1 VSLRGVLQ
9 IPRPSEH
16 RLSIMIFELIRKQ
29 KWNFRTEVLAGATVT
44 LAMIPEAVAFAFV
57 AGVDPLLGLYASFF
71 LGLITAIF
79 GGRPGMIS
87 GAAGATAVATISVI
101 LIWGLEYLFAAVIL
115 AGVIQIL
122 VGLFKMG
129 RFIRLLPHS
138 VMLGFVNGLAIVIG
152 WAQFNQFKTNERI
165 VYDSEKG
172 FMQIGDWMSLGSS
185 EAITMAGVIIGTM
198 LICQFLPKFTRA
210 VPAPL
215 VAIVL
220 GALAV
225 AFIPGLNTK
234 TVADVVETQREL
246 QREKA
251 VKIEKFKEAQDTLLV
266 SEVDAKGEEIAA
278 STLTHEEMGEIRQGL
293 KAELPSFHIPEI
305 AWSNMDGL
313 SAIFF
318 LALAIASIGLVE
330 SLMTLSLIDELTET
344 RGSTNRECVALG
356 GANVVTGLFGGIGG
370 CAMIGQSMVN
380 INSGGRGRLS
390 GVAAAVILL
399 SFILFAP
406 GLIEMIPIGS
416 LIGVMFMVVIAT
428 FAWSSLRMAGK
439 VPASDLWVIFAVS
452 VITVISHN
460 LALAVGIGIII
471 SALVYCW
478 ERSHELKLELFE
490 EDENSRTY
498 KVRGPIFFG
507 SIQEFKDLFH
517 PADDP
522 DHVYLNFRRSKVCDH
537 SAIEA
542 IHSMSE
548 KYRVLGKKLHLI
560 NLDAS
565 CSKILTK
572 AGDLVEGE
580 FYGKISGGH

>member
-1 VSLRGVLQ
+1 
-9 IPRPSEH
+9 
-16 RLSIMIFELIRKQ
+16 MFKLIYRKYGQ
-29 KWNFRTEVLAGATVT
+29 GIRWKDEVLAGATVT

-101 LIWGLEYLFAAVIL
+101 LLWGLEYLFAAVIL
-115 AGVIQIL
+115 AGVLQIL

-138 VMLGFVNGLAIVIG
+138 VMLGFVNGLAIIIG

-172 FMQIGDWMSLGSS
+172 FMQIGDWMNLGSA

-198 LICQFLPKFTRA
+198 LICHFLPKFTRA

-220 GALAV
+220 GTLAV
-225 AFIPGLNTK
+225 AFVPGVKTK

-251 VKIEKFKEAQDTLLV
+251 VKIDQFETAKDSLLV
-266 SEVDAKGEEIAA
+266 SEVDAKGMEIAA
-278 STLTHEEMGEIRQGL
+278 RPLSQEEMGEIRQGL
-293 KAELPSFHIPEI
+293 KADLPTFHIPEI
-305 AWSNMDGL
+305 AWSNADGL

-390 GVAAAVILL
+390 GIAAAVILL
-399 SFILFAP
+399 CFILFAP
-406 GLIEMIPIGS
+406 GLIEMIPIGC

-428 FAWSSLRMAGK
+428 FAWSSLRMMGK
-439 VPASDLWVIFAVS
+439 VPATDLWVILAVS

-460 LALAVGIGIII
+460 LALAVGIGIIV
-471 SALVYCW
+471 SALAYCW
-478 ERSHELKLELFE
+478 ERSKELKLELFE

-507 SIQEFKDLFH
+507 SIQQFKDLFS

-522 DHVYLNFRRSKVCDH
+522 ENVYLNFRRSKVCDH

-548 KYRVLGKKLHLI
+548 KYRALDKKLHLI
-560 NLDAS
+560 NLDAA
-565 CSKILTK
+565 CSDILNK

-580 FYGKISGGH
+580 FYGKVSGGH

>member
-1 VSLRGVLQ
+1 MLK
-9 IPRPSEH
+9 
-16 RLSIMIFELIRKQ
+16 LIYRKYGQ
-29 KWNFRTEVLAGATVT
+29 GIQWKDEILAGATVT

-101 LIWGLEYLFAAVIL
+101 LLWGLEYLFAAVIL

-165 VYDSEKG
+165 VYEPKDG
-172 FMQIGDWMSLGSS
+172 FMQIGDWMSLGSMP
-185 EAITMAGVIIGTM
+185 ALTMAGLIIGTM
-198 LICQFLPKFTRA
+198 LICHFLPKFTRA

-220 GALAV
+220 GTLIV
-225 AFIPGLNTK
+225 AFTPSIKEHTK
-234 TVADVVETQREL
+234 TVASVVETQREL

-251 VKIEKFKEAQDTLLV
+251 VKIDKFKTAEESMLI
-266 SEVDAKGEEIAA
+266 SERDAKGEEIAA
-278 STLTHEEMGEIRQGL
+278 STLTKEEMGEIRQGL
-293 KAELPSFHIPEI
+293 KADLPSFHIPEI
-305 AWSNMDGL
+305 AWSNMEGL

-330 SLMTLSLIDELTET
+330 SLMTLSLIDEMTET
-344 RGSTNRECVALG
+344 RGSSNRECVALG

-380 INSGGRGRLS
+380 INSGGRGRVS
-390 GVAAAVILL
+390 GIAAAVILL
-399 SFILFAP
+399 GFILFAP
-406 GLIEMIPIGS
+406 GAIEMIPIGC

-428 FAWSSLRMAGK
+428 FAWSSLRMVGK
-439 VPASDLWVIFAVS
+439 VPKTDLWVIFAVS

-471 SALVYCW
+471 SALAYCW
-478 ERSHELKLELFE
+478 ERSQELVLELFE
-490 EDENSRTY
+490 EDEKGRTY

-507 SIQEFKDLFH
+507 SIQQFKDLFN

-522 DHVYLNFRRSKVCDH
+522 ENVYLNFRRSKVCDH

-542 IHSMSE
+542 VHGMSE
-548 KYRVLGKKLHLI
+548 KYRALGKKLHLI
-560 NLDAS
+560 NLDAAS
-565 CSKILTK
+565 SHILTK

-580 FYGKISGGH
+580 YYGKVSGGH

>member
-1 VSLRGVLQ
+1 
-9 IPRPSEH
+9 
-16 RLSIMIFELIRKQ
+16 MFKLIYRKFGKDVQ
-29 KWNFRTEVLAGATVT
+29 WKDEILAGATVT

-87 GAAGATAVATISVI
+87 GAAGATAVATVSVI
-101 LIWGLEYLFAAVIL
+101 LLWGLEYLFAAVIL
-115 AGVIQIL
+115 AGVLQIL

-152 WAQFNQFKTNERI
+152 WAQFSQFKTNERI
-165 VYDSEKG
+165 VYESGEG
-172 FMQIGDWMSLGSS
+172 FLQIGDWMSLGSA
-185 EAITMAGVIIGTM
+185 EAITMLGVIMATM
-198 LICQFLPKFTRA
+198 LICHFLPKFTRA
-210 VPAPL
+210 LPAPL

-220 GALAV
+220 GTLVV
-225 AFIPGLNTK
+225 AFVPGVETK
-234 TVADVVETQREL
+234 TVADVVETQRKL

-251 VKIEKFKEAQDTLLV
+251 VKIDKFETAQDSLLV
-266 SEVDAKGEEIAA
+266 SERDLKGAEIAA
-278 STLTHEEMGEIRQGL
+278 SELTDEEMGEIRQGL
-293 KAELPSFHIPEI
+293 KADLPTFHIPEI
-305 AWSNMDGL
+305 AWANVDGL

-344 RGSTNRECVALG
+344 RGSSNRECVALG

-390 GVAAAVILL
+390 GITAAVVLL
-399 SFILFAP
+399 GFILFAP
-406 GLIEMIPIGS
+406 GLIEMIPIAC
-416 LIGVMFMVVIAT
+416 LVGVMFMVVIAT
-428 FAWSSLRMAGK
+428 FAWSSLRMVGK
-439 VPASDLWVIFAVS
+439 VPKTDLWVILAVS

-460 LALAVGIGIII
+460 LALAVAIGIII
-471 SALVYCW
+471 SALTYCW
-478 ERSHELKLELFE
+478 ERSKELVLELSE
-490 EDENSRTY
+490 EDEGSRTY

-507 SIQEFKDLFH
+507 SIQQFKDLFR
-517 PADDP
+517 PSEDP
-522 DHVYLNFRRSKVCDH
+522 ENVYLNFRRSKVCDH

-548 KYRVLGKKLHLI
+548 RYRSQGKRLHLV
-560 NLDAS
+560 NLDVSS
-565 CSKILTK
+565 CHILQK

-580 FYGKISGGH
+580 FYGKINGGH

>member
-1 VSLRGVLQ
+1 
-9 IPRPSEH
+9 
-16 RLSIMIFELIRKQ
+16 MFKLIYRKYGQ
-29 KWNFRTEVLAGATVT
+29 GIRWKDEVLAGATVT

-101 LIWGLEYLFAAVIL
+101 LLWGLEYLFAAVIL
-115 AGVIQIL
+115 AGAIQIL
-122 VGLFKMG
+122 VGILKMG

-165 VYDSEKG
+165 VYDADEG

-198 LICQFLPKFTRA
+198 LICHFLPKFTRA

-220 GALAV
+220 GTLAV
-225 AFIPGLNTK
+225 AFVPGLNTK

-251 VKIEKFKEAQDTLLV
+251 VKIDKFEAAKDALLV
-266 SEVDAKGEEIAA
+266 SEVDAKGEEIA
-278 STLTHEEMGEIRQGL
+278 STTLTEEEMGEIREGL
-293 KAELPSFHIPEI
+293 KADLPAFHIPEI
-305 AWSNMDGL
+305 AWSNVDGL

-356 GANVVTGLFGGIGG
+356 SANVVTGLFGGIGG

-390 GVAAAVILL
+390 GIAAAVILL
-399 SFILFAP
+399 GFILFAP
-406 GLIEMIPIGS
+406 GLIEMIPIGC

-428 FAWSSLRMAGK
+428 FAWSSLRMMGK
-439 VPASDLWVIFAVS
+439 VPATDLWVILAVS
-452 VITVISHN
+452 LITVISHN

-471 SALVYCW
+471 SALAYCW
-478 ERSHELKLELFE
+478 NRAHELQLELFE
-490 EDENSRTY
+490 ESEKSRTY
-498 KVRGPIFFG
+498 KVRGQIFFG
-507 SIQEFKDLFH
+507 SIQEFKDLFT
-517 PADDP
+517 PAEDP
-522 DHVYLNFRRSKVCDH
+522 ENVYLNFRRSKVCDH

-548 KYRVLGKKLHLI
+548 KYRALGKKLHLI
-560 NLDAS
+560 NLDPT
-565 CSKILTK
+565 CSNILSK

-580 FYGKISGGH
+580 FYGKMNGGH

>member
-1 VSLRGVLQ
+1 
-9 IPRPSEH
+9 
-16 RLSIMIFELIRKQ
+16 MFKLIYRKYGQ
-29 KWNFRTEVLAGATVT
+29 GIRWKDEILAGATVT

-165 VYDSEKG
+165 VYDSDKG
-172 FMQIGDWMSLGSS
+172 FMQIGDWMSIGSA
-185 EAITMAGVIIGTM
+185 EALSMAGLIIFTM
-198 LICQFLPKFTRA
+198 LVCHFLPKFTRA
-210 VPAPL
+210 IPAPL
-215 VAIVL
+215 VAIVI
-220 GALAV
+220 GTIAV
-225 AFIPGLNTK
+225 ATIPVFKENTK
-234 TVADVVETQREL
+234 TVASVVETQREL

-251 VKIEKFKEAQDTLLV
+251 VKIQKFEEAQETIRV
-266 SEVDAKGEEIAA
+266 SEIDATGTAIAQSEL
-278 STLTHEEMGEIRQGL
+278 STEEMGEIRKGL
-293 KAELPSFHIPEI
+293 KAELPTFHIPEI
-305 AWSNMDGL
+305 SWSNMDGL

-390 GVAAAVILL
+390 GIAAAVILL
-399 SFILFAP
+399 GFILFAP
-406 GLIEMIPIGS
+406 GAIEMIPIGC

-428 FAWSSLRMAGK
+428 FAWSSLRMFGK
-439 VPASDLWVIFAVS
+439 VPATDLWVIFAVS
-452 VITVISHN
+452 IITVISHN

-478 ERSHELKLELFE
+478 ERSQELQLELFE
-490 EDENSRTY
+490 EGENSRTY

-507 SIQEFKDLFH
+507 SITEFKDLFT
-517 PADDP
+517 PSEDP
-522 DHVYLNFRRSKVCDH
+522 ENVYLNFRRSKICDH

-548 KYRVLGKKLHLI
+548 KYRGLGKKLHLV

-572 AGDLVEGE
+572 AGDIVEDQY
-580 FYGKISGGH
+580 FSKVSGSGH

>member
-1 VSLRGVLQ
+1 
-9 IPRPSEH
+9 
-16 RLSIMIFELIRKQ
+16 MFKLIYRKYGQ
-29 KWNFRTEVLAGATVT
+29 GIRWKDEVLAGATVT

-101 LIWGLEYLFAAVIL
+101 LLWGLEYLFAAVIL

-165 VYDSEKG
+165 VYEPGQG

-185 EAITMAGVIIGTM
+185 EAITMAAVIIGTM
-198 LICQFLPKFTRA
+198 LICHFLPKFTRA

-220 GALAV
+220 GTLLV
-225 AFIPGLNTK
+225 AFIPALNTK

-251 VKIEKFKEAQDTLLV
+251 VKIEKFKEGQESILL
-266 SEVDAKGEEIAA
+266 SEVDAKGQEIAEI
-278 STLTHEEMGEIRQGL
+278 TLSKEEMGPIREGL
-293 KAELPSFHIPEI
+293 KADLPTFHIPEI
-305 AWSNMDGL
+305 SWSNSDGL

-344 RGSTNRECVALG
+344 RGSSNRECVALG

-390 GVAAAVILL
+390 GISAAVILL
-399 SFILFAP
+399 AFILFAP
-406 GLIEMIPIGS
+406 GAIEMIPIGC

-428 FAWSSLRMAGK
+428 FAWSSLRMVGK
-439 VPASDLWVIFAVS
+439 VPKTDLWVIFAVS

-471 SALVYCW
+471 SALAYCW
-478 ERSHELKLELFE
+478 ERSQELVLELFE
-490 EDENSRTY
+490 ESENSRTY

-507 SIQEFKDLFH
+507 SIQQFKDLFN
-517 PADDP
+517 PAEDP
-522 DHVYLNFRRSKVCDH
+522 ENVYLNFRRSKVCDH

-542 IHSMSE
+542 IHGISE
-548 KYRVLGKKLHLI
+548 KYRALGKKLHLI
-560 NLDAS
+560 NLDPS
-565 CSKILTK
+565 CSHILNK

-580 FYGKISGGH
+580 YYGKVSGGH